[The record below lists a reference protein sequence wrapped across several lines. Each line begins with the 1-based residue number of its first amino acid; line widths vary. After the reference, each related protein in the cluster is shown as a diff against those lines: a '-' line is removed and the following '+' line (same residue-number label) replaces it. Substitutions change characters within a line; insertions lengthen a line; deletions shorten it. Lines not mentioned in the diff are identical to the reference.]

1 MTYHDALVNKRNRVV
16 VAVVETFGGHSPQLA
31 AAIRYLGRRARRA
44 GGRDRTAYG
53 KSRASPRDFRVHHEQ
68 RISVAVIRANALNIL
83 DQVACKKRAAADAAK
98 GAAAV
103 GGG

>member
-1 MTYHDALVNKRNRVV
+1 MKESSSSL
-16 VAVVETFGGHSPQLA
+16 E
-31 AAIRYLGRRARRA
+31 
-44 GGRDRTAYG
+44 
-53 KSRASPRDFRVHHEQ
+53 SRASPRDFRVHHEQ